1 MTQVLHALLSDAGI
15 AVPPGLVNPGLEA
28 ITTDSRRVGPGT
40 LFLGLPGERVDGGS
54 FWAQALEAGAA
65 AAVIGAE
72 AAAAQPP
79 AADDPVAVSYTHLT
93 LPTILLV

>member
-40 LFLGLPGERVDGGS
+40 LFLGLPGERVDGC
-54 FWAQALEAGAA
+54 LL
-65 AAVIGAE
+65 
-72 AAAAQPP
+72 
-79 AADDPVAVSYTHLT
+79 YTSPSPRDRT
-93 LPTILLV
+93 RSRMPSSA

>member
-40 LFLGLPGERVDGGS
+40 LFLDSPANGWMEACSGLKPLKPV
-54 FWAQALEAGAA
+54 
-65 AAVIGAE
+65 
-72 AAAAQPP
+72 PP
-79 AADDPVAVSYTHLT
+79 
-93 LPTILLV
+93 LP